1 MFLYSGLCSCTQG
14 CVVVLR
20 NVFLYSGLCSCT
32 QDCVLVLRTVFLYSG
47 LCFCTQDS
55 LEKFGK
61 EHGPLGP
68 IPIQPNKE
76 FNKWM
81 AGEECFFVF
90 CITKNV
96 APLGK
101 NLEQY
106 VAVQLYKNLKALSTI
121 RELRDAFKLSSL

>member
-1 MFLYSGLCSCTQG
+1 MDDECAKFLYFSRTVAC
-14 CVVVLR
+14 
-20 NVFLYSGLCSCT
+20 F
-32 QDCVLVLRTVFLYSG
+32 LVLKTVFLYSG

-81 AGEECFFVF
+81 AGKQCFFVF
-90 CITKNV
+90 YITKNV
-96 APLGK
+96 GPFLAK
-101 NLEQY
+101 NLQKC
-106 VAVQLYKNLKALSTI
+106 VNRKA
-121 RELRDAFKLSSL
+121 F